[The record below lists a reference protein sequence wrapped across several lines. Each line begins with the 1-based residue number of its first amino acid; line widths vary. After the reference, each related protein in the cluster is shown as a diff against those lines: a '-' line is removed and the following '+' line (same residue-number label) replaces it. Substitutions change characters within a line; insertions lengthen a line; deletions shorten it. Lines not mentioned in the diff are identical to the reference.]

1 MLRKRVLVPDD
12 LIGETLDDRIGE
24 RLETRKVGIDE
35 LLGGVD
41 ELRGGVFVFAVPRML
56 PMEAWK

>member
-1 MLRKRVLVPDD
+1 MLRKRLLVPDN

-24 RLETRKVGIDE
+24 RFETRLEGIDE

-41 ELRGGVFVFAVPRML
+41 ELKEGVFVFAI
-56 PMEAWK
+56 PMAVLMGAWK